1 LILPI
6 KLQSVVVVP
15 KELGTSKERIKPS
28 QSDWASPAGRAERT
42 WYVKKKNQTIPG
54 RLAQPSK
61 HLTDKA
67 ANT

>member
-1 LILPI
+1 MA
-6 KLQSVVVVP
+6 VVVVP

-42 WYVKKKNQTIPG
+42 WYVKKKIK
-54 RLAQPSK
+54 PSQA
-61 HLTDKA
+61 DWPSP